1 MKTLST
7 AQRSPK
13 NCLTQPLGIRLTA
26 EEQASIEQFASQEYL
41 SRASF
46 LRRMVLRGL
55 EQYQRELA
63 NNP

>member
-1 MKTLST
+1 MKTTST

-13 NCLTQPLGIRLTA
+13 NSLTQPLGIRLKP
-26 EEQASIEQFASQEYL
+26 EEQALVEQYAADEYL

-55 EQYQRELA
+55 QQYQRELA
-63 NNP
+63 SNS